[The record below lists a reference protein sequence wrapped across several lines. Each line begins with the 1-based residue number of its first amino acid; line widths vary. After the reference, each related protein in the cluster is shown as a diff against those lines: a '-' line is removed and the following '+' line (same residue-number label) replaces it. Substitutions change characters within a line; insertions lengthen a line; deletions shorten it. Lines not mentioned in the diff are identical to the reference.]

1 MQALLPAC
9 RMLRPSSGDSPLCLA
24 AQAHVHVSLCRLLSV
39 AGLELECGR
48 RADYVRWCGELSA
61 CVSER
66 ALHGKDN
73 FAGRFLLTDTLYF
86 LTTETGI
93 CYDETRMNRC
103 HDLLIGLMEGNESFL
118 MAPDA
123 CRIEPALARCLE
135 AYFYPQLDADDAW
148 PSLLQAIFASWCAS
162 LSPDKGWTDIT
173 DDLAWQ
179 RVETLN
185 RYSYLFLDNTY
196 DTAVRQAYACYARRM
211 PVADT
216 STPALYACYQA
227 MSQGHLLA
235 DGEALAT
242 RVAAV
247 LRQRLSQYPVGS
259 AEACCC
265 LAVCVEQLC
274 RSILLDCRKETMRCT
289 A

>member
-1 MQALLPAC
+1 MNNPIVALQALLPAC

-39 AGLELECGR
+39 AGLEPECGR

-123 CRIEPALARCLE
+123 CRIEHVISDESFERLKEAAFRNQDNEISAL
-135 AYFYPQLDADDAW
+135 
-148 PSLLQAIFASWCAS
+148 SKAIK
-162 LSPDKGWTDIT
+162 DKPT
-173 DDLAWQ
+173 
-179 RVETLN
+179 E
-185 RYSYLFLDNTY
+185 
-196 DTAVRQAYACYARRM
+196 
-211 PVADT
+211 
-216 STPALYACYQA
+216 
-227 MSQGHLLA
+227 
-235 DGEALAT
+235 
-242 RVAAV
+242 
-247 LRQRLSQYPVGS
+247 
-259 AEACCC
+259 
-265 LAVCVEQLC
+265 
-274 RSILLDCRKETMRCT
+274 
-289 A
+289 